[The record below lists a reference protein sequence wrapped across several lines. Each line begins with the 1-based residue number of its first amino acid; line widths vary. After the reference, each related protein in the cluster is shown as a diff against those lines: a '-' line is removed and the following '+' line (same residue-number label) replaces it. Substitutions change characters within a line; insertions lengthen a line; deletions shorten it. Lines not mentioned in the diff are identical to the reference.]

1 MRNNSTV
8 ARAIA
13 ASLVLGASAFAAT
26 ASLGGYE
33 QNGLIHVNYPACME
47 NPVTPVAKSPKGQ
60 LNRAT
65 MARQPRTNITIGAR
79 NRHLPGPSTL
89 RFS

>member
-26 ASLGGYE
+26 ASLAGGDE
-33 QNGLIHVNYPACME
+33 QSWR
-47 NPVTPVAKSPKGQ
+47 NPCQ
-60 LNRAT
+60 L
-65 MARQPRTNITIGAR
+65 PPLHGE
-79 NRHLPGPSTL
+79 PW
-89 RFS
+89 